1 MGRAAGSPGARNWV
15 SLFIDVSSPCH
26 EISRH
31 CSMFHL
37 GTLFFSSVIS
47 ILEFFFLFF
56 SRTLNKQWSTASYL
70 HLPESWV
77 MLQCGGRMGT
87 GACRYLLW
95 FHVPS
100 LSWSPGEA
108 TSKSSSCWQRNTVV
122 LNLVGGCSPGLED
135 TCWVNFCCVSP
146 DSSREGSWSRLVFHL
161 GFGYLIF
168 FNWKATDFGHL
179 QKCYVVC
186 PAAPLLQI

>member
-1 MGRAAGSPGARNWV
+1 MGRAVGSPGARNWF

-47 ILEFFFLFF
+47 ILDFFYYFFF
-56 SRTLNKQWSTASYL
+56 SRTLNKQWSTGSYL
-70 HLPESWV
+70 LYLPESWV
-77 MLQCGGRMGT
+77 MLQRGGRMGT

-100 LSWSPGEA
+100 LNWSPGEA
-108 TSKSSSCWQRNTVV
+108 TSKSNSCWQRNTVV
-122 LNLVGGCSPGLED
+122 LNLVGGSSPELED
-135 TCWVNFCCVSP
+135 TCWVNFCYVSP
-146 DSSREGSWSRLVFHL
+146 DSSREGSCSRLFYLFRVL
-161 GFGYLIF
+161 GI
-168 FNWKATDFGHL
+168 
-179 QKCYVVC
+179 
-186 PAAPLLQI
+186 